1 MYPVRARGDT
11 LSPMQLK
18 MRDKLEEAL
27 RLVAEINPEARL
39 VRIIG
44 IGVHEDGT
52 VHLGNSRDYE
62 SRWEYAFKDDKDGES
77 PPVCITVLYYNADER
92 LIDENAGNVPWDMEF
107 FDEEIIDELKDSDEL
122 AEIFADE
129 DDFKPLAGSGHDVIL
144 YTMRRALDP
153 VVMICNWKGQN
164 LMLDPIGGEIILGSE
179 E

>member
-1 MYPVRARGDT
+1 
-11 LSPMQLK
+11 MQLK
-18 MRDKLEEAL
+18 MRDKLDEAL
-27 RLVAEINPEARL
+27 RLAAEINPEAHL

-52 VHLGNSRDYE
+52 VHLDNPSDYE
-62 SRWEYAFKDDKDGES
+62 SRWEYAFKDDGDGES
-77 PPVCITVLYYNADER
+77 PPACITVLYYHTGQR
-92 LIDENAGNVPWDMEF
+92 LIDKNAGNVPWDMEY

-129 DDFKPLAGSGHDVIL
+129 DDFKALSGSGSDVIL

-153 VVMICNWKGQN
+153 IVIISNWKGQH
-164 LMLDPIGGEIILGSE
+164 LMMDPISGDIVLGSE